1 MGFQRQSNVPWKR
14 GCESPGP
21 HVSLARLRK
30 RRDEYSQWSFSG
42 KAWKQGCESPGPH
55 VSLARLRKRRNEHP
69 QWRVSGKATFL
80 GSGVAKARARMSA
93 LRGLENAGSE
103 F

>member
-1 MGFQRQSNVPWKR
+1 MGFQRQSNVLWKR

-30 RRDEYSQWSFSG
+30 RRNEYSQWSF
-42 KAWKQGCESPGPH
+42 
-55 VSLARLRKRRNEHP
+55 
-69 QWRVSGKATFL
+69 SGKATFL
-80 GSGVAKARARMSA
+80 GSGVAKARAHMSA